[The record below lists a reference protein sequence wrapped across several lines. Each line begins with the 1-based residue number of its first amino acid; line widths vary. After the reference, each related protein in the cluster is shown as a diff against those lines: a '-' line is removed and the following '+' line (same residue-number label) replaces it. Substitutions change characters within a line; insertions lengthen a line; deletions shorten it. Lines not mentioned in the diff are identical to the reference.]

1 MKNKYKYLSVI
12 LTIMLIISFVIY
24 YKPKEVKADD
34 TPVKCSY
41 FVDIKGSINNPGVYE
56 VECNKRV
63 IDVIN
68 MAGGLTENADTTI
81 LNLSKKVKDEMYI
94 IVYSNSEI
102 QEYKQ
107 KLLPSKEIIKQVEEK
122 IICPD
127 NSNDACEKTNN
138 TTKKEET
145 KVEGKININNASK
158 EELMTLTG
166 IGESKADKIIEYR
179 NSNKF
184 NSIEDIK
191 NVSGIGESVFN
202 KIKDN
207 ITTE

>member
-1 MKNKYKYLSVI
+1 MNNKLKIISVV
-12 LTIMLIISFVIY
+12 LIILIIFICSS
-24 YKPKEVKADD
+24 YKPKEVKAEESNK
-34 TPVKCSY
+34 TCTY
-41 FVDIKGSINNPGVYE
+41 FVDIKGSVNNPGVYE
-56 VECNKRV
+56 VDCNKRV

-68 MAGGLTENADTTI
+68 IAGGLTDNADTTI

-94 IVYSNSEI
+94 IVYSNEEI
-102 QEYKQ
+102 KEYKQ

-127 NSNDACEKTNN
+127 NSNDACEKTN
-138 TTKKEET
+138 TSSKKEEV
-145 KVEGKININNASK
+145 KVDGKININTATK
-158 EELMTLTG
+158 DELMTLTG

-184 NSIEDIK
+184 NTIDDIK
-191 NVSGIGESVFN
+191 NISGIGESIFN

>member
-1 MKNKYKYLSVI
+1 MKYKYKIIIFLFTLLLVVISV
-12 LTIMLIISFVIY
+12 Y
-24 YKPKEVKADD
+24 YKPSNVKADD
-34 TPVKCSY
+34 EVVSHNC

-56 VECNKRV
+56 IECTKRI

-68 MAGGLTENADTTI
+68 LAGGLTDNADTTI

-94 IVYSNSEI
+94 IVYSNDQI
-102 QEYKQ
+102 KEYKE
-107 KLLPSKEIIKQVEEK
+107 KLLPAKEIIKEVEEK

-127 NSNDACEKTNN
+127 SINDACEKTNN
-138 TTKKEET
+138 SKSET
-145 KVEGKININNASK
+145 IISGKVNINIATK
-158 EELMTLTG
+158 EELMTLPG

-179 NSNKF
+179 KSNMF
-184 NSIEDIK
+184 NSIDDIK
-191 NVSGIGESVFN
+191 NISGIGESIFT

>member
-1 MKNKYKYLSVI
+1 MKNKILFIILVIMIIFITSFYLE
-12 LTIMLIISFVIY
+12 
-24 YKPKEVKADD
+24 PKNVKADV
-34 TPVKCSY
+34 TSSVCTY
-41 FVDIKGSINNPGVYE
+41 FVDIKGEINNPGVYG
-56 VECNKRV
+56 VDCNKRV

-68 MAGGLTENADTTI
+68 LAGGLTDKADTSI

-94 IVYSNSEI
+94 IIYSNNQI
-102 QEYKQ
+102 KEYK
-107 KLLPSKEIIKQVEEK
+107 KELLPSKEIIKRVEEK

-127 NSNDACEKTNN
+127 NSNDACEYKTAKENN
-138 TTKKEET
+138 IT
-145 KVEGKININNASK
+145 GKININSASK

-179 NSNKF
+179 SNNKF

-191 NVSGIGESVFN
+191 NISGIGDSIFE

-207 ITTE
+207 ITAE

>member
-1 MKNKYKYLSVI
+1 MNNKLKIISIILVI
-12 LTIMLIISFVIY
+12 LIIFICSS
-24 YKPKEVKADD
+24 YKPKEVKAEE
-34 TPVKCSY
+34 TTKTCTY

-56 VECNKRV
+56 VDCDKRV

-68 MAGGLTENADTTI
+68 IAGGLTDNADTTI

-94 IVYSNSEI
+94 IVYSNEEI
-102 QEYKQ
+102 KEYKQ
-107 KLLPSKEIIKQVEEK
+107 KLLPSKEIIKKVEEK

-138 TTKKEET
+138 TSKKEEI
-145 KVEGKININNASK
+145 KVDGKININTATK
-158 EELMTLTG
+158 DELMTLTG

-184 NSIEDIK
+184 NTIEDIK
-191 NVSGIGESVFN
+191 NISGIGESIFN
-202 KIKDN
+202 KIKDS
-207 ITTE
+207 IIAE

>member
-1 MKNKYKYLSVI
+1 MNNKIKIISVI
-12 LTIMLIISFVIY
+12 LVILIIIICSSY
-24 YKPKEVKADD
+24 NPKEVKAEENNKVC
-34 TPVKCSY
+34 TY
-41 FVDIKGSINNPGVYE
+41 FVDIKGSVNNPGVYE
-56 VECNKRV
+56 VDCDKRV

-68 MAGGLTENADTTI
+68 IAGGLTDNADTTI

-94 IVYSNSEI
+94 IVYSNDEI
-102 QEYKQ
+102 KEYKQ

-138 TTKKEET
+138 TSKKEDT
-145 KVEGKININNASK
+145 KADGKININIASK
-158 EELMTLTG
+158 DELMTLTG

-179 NSNKF
+179 NNNKF
-184 NSIEDIK
+184 NSVEDIK
-191 NVSGIGESVFN
+191 NISGIGESIFN

-207 ITTE
+207 IVTE

>member
-1 MKNKYKYLSVI
+1 MKNKIKILSIILVI
-12 LTIMLIISFVIY
+12 LIIFICSS
-24 YKPKEVKADD
+24 YKPKEVKAEESNKAC
-34 TPVKCSY
+34 TY

-56 VECNKRV
+56 VDCDKRV

-68 MAGGLTENADTTI
+68 IAGGLTDNADTTI

-94 IVYSNSEI
+94 IVYSNDEI
-102 QEYKQ
+102 KEYKQ

-127 NSNDACEKTNN
+127 NSNDACEKTN
-138 TTKKEET
+138 KSSSKEEV
-145 KVEGKININNASK
+145 KVEGKININIASK
-158 EELMTLTG
+158 DELMTLTG

-184 NSIEDIK
+184 NTIDDIK
-191 NVSGIGESVFN
+191 NISGIGESIFT

>member
-1 MKNKYKYLSVI
+1 MKNKLK
-12 LTIMLIISFVIY
+12 IMLVLFTILVIVISIY
-24 YKPKEVKADD
+24 YNPKEVKADD
-34 TPVKCSY
+34 EVITHNC
-41 FVDIKGSINNPGVYE
+41 FVDIKGASNNPGVYE
-56 VECNKRV
+56 IECNKRV

-68 MAGGLTENADTTI
+68 QAGGLTDNADTTI

-94 IVYSNSEI
+94 IIYTNDQI
-102 QEYKQ
+102 KEYKE
-107 KLLPSKEIIKQVEEK
+107 KLLPSKEIIKKVEEK

-127 NSNDACEKTNN
+127 NSNDACEKNSSS
-138 TTKKEET
+138 KEEV
-145 KVEGKININNASK
+145 KVTGKVNINTATK

-179 NSNKF
+179 KSNIF

-191 NVSGIGESVFN
+191 NVSGIGESIYT

>member
-1 MKNKYKYLSVI
+1 MKYKIILILFVLLVIVISV
-12 LTIMLIISFVIY
+12 Y
-24 YKPKEVKADD
+24 YKPSEVKADD
-34 TPVKCSY
+34 NTITYNC

-56 VECNKRV
+56 VECNKRI

-68 MAGGLTENADTTI
+68 MAGGLTANADTTI

-94 IVYSNSEI
+94 IVYSNDQI
-102 QEYKQ
+102 KEYKE

-127 NSNDACEKTNN
+127 NSNDACEKKTNN
-138 TTKKEET
+138 KTETTL
-145 KVEGKININNASK
+145 EGKININTATK
-158 EELMTLTG
+158 EELMTLPG

-179 NSNKF
+179 KSNIF
-184 NSIEDIK
+184 NSIDDIK
-191 NVSGIGESVFN
+191 NVSGIGERIFT

>member
-1 MKNKYKYLSVI
+1 MNNKLKIISVV
-12 LTIMLIISFVIY
+12 LIILIIFICSS
-24 YKPKEVKADD
+24 YKPKEVKAEESNK
-34 TPVKCSY
+34 TCAY
-41 FVDIKGSINNPGVYE
+41 FVDIKGSVNNPGVYE
-56 VECNKRV
+56 VDCNKRV

-68 MAGGLTENADTTI
+68 IAGGLTDNADTTI

-94 IVYSNSEI
+94 IVYSNDEI
-102 QEYKQ
+102 KEYKQ

-127 NSNDACEKTNN
+127 NSNDACEKTN
-138 TTKKEET
+138 TSSKKEEV
-145 KVEGKININNASK
+145 KVDGKININTATK
-158 EELMTLTG
+158 DELMTLTG

-184 NSIEDIK
+184 STIDDIK
-191 NVSGIGESVFN
+191 NISGIGESIFN

-207 ITTE
+207 ITAE

>member
-1 MKNKYKYLSVI
+1 MKNKL
-12 LTIMLIISFVIY
+12 LIILILLIIITIASLY
-24 YKPKEVKADD
+24 NPKSVKAEE
-34 TPVKCSY
+34 SIINNY
-41 FVDIKGSINNPGVYE
+41 FVDIKGEINNPGVYE
-56 VECNKRV
+56 VEKDKRI

-68 MAGGLTENADTTI
+68 MAGGLTDKADTSI

-94 IVYSNSEI
+94 IVYSNDQI
-102 QEYKQ
+102 KEYKQ
-107 KLLPSKEIIKQVEEK
+107 KLLPSKEIIKKIEEK

-127 NSNDACEKTNN
+127 NSNDACEKSSTSN
-138 TTKKEET
+138 KEDT
-145 KVEGKININNASK
+145 LVKGKININNASK
-158 EELMTLTG
+158 EELMSLPG

-179 NSNKF
+179 QNNKF

-191 NVSGIGESVFN
+191 NISGIGDSIFE

>member
-1 MKNKYKYLSVI
+1 MNNKLKIISVV
-12 LTIMLIISFVIY
+12 LIILIIFICSS
-24 YKPKEVKADD
+24 YKPKEVKAEESNK
-34 TPVKCSY
+34 TCTY
-41 FVDIKGSINNPGVYE
+41 FVDIKGSVNNPGVYE
-56 VECNKRV
+56 VDCNKRV

-68 MAGGLTENADTTI
+68 IAGGLTDNADTTI

-94 IVYSNSEI
+94 IVYSNDEI
-102 QEYKQ
+102 KEYKQ

-127 NSNDACEKTNN
+127 NSNDACEKTNKSSN
-138 TTKKEET
+138 KEEV
-145 KVEGKININNASK
+145 KVDGMININTATK
-158 EELMTLTG
+158 DELMTLTG

-184 NSIEDIK
+184 NSIDDIK
-191 NVSGIGESVFN
+191 NISGIGESIFN
-202 KIKDN
+202 KIKDS

>member
-1 MKNKYKYLSVI
+1 MKNKLKIILVLFTILVI
-12 LTIMLIISFVIY
+12 VISIY
-24 YKPKEVKADD
+24 YNPKEVKADD
-34 TPVKCSY
+34 EVVIHDC
-41 FVDIKGSINNPGVYE
+41 FVDIKGAINNPGVYE
-56 VECNKRV
+56 IECNKRV

-68 MAGGLTENADTTI
+68 LAGGLTDNADTTI

-94 IVYSNSEI
+94 IIYTNDQI
-102 QEYKQ
+102 KEYKE

-127 NSNDACEKTNN
+127 NSNDACEKSGAS
-138 TTKKEET
+138 KDEV
-145 KVEGKININNASK
+145 KVTGKVNINTATK
-158 EELMTLTG
+158 EELITLTG

-179 NSNKF
+179 KSNIF

-191 NVSGIGESVFN
+191 NVSGIGESIYT

>member
-1 MKNKYKYLSVI
+1 MKNKLKIILVLFTILVI
-12 LTIMLIISFVIY
+12 VISIY
-24 YKPKEVKADD
+24 YNPKEVKADD
-34 TPVKCSY
+34 EVITHNC
-41 FVDIKGSINNPGVYE
+41 FVDIKGAINNPGVYE
-56 VECNKRV
+56 IECNKRV

-68 MAGGLTENADTTI
+68 LAGGLTDNADTTI

-94 IVYSNSEI
+94 IIYTNDQI
-102 QEYKQ
+102 KEYKE
-107 KLLPSKEIIKQVEEK
+107 KSLPSKEIIKKVEEK

-127 NSNDACEKTNN
+127 NSNDACEKSNAS
-138 TTKKEET
+138 KEEV
-145 KVEGKININNASK
+145 KVTGKVNINTATK
-158 EELMTLTG
+158 EELMTLIG

-179 NSNKF
+179 KSNIF

-191 NVSGIGESVFN
+191 NVSGIGESIYT

>member
-1 MKNKYKYLSVI
+1 MKKYKFNSIVLLI
-12 LTIMLIISFVIY
+12 TLIFTIIY
-24 YKPKEVKADD
+24 HKPNEVKADEQIKS
-34 TPVKCSY
+34 TC

-56 VECNKRV
+56 VDCNKRV
-63 IDVIN
+63 IDIIN
-68 MAGGLTENADTTI
+68 IAGGLTDNADTSI

-94 IVYSNSEI
+94 IVYSNDDI
-102 QEYKQ
+102 KEYKE
-107 KLLPSKEIIKQVEEK
+107 KLLPSKEIIKKVEEK

-127 NSNDACEKTNN
+127 NSNDACEKSN
-138 TTKKEET
+138 TSKKEET
-145 KVEGKININNASK
+145 TITGKININSATK

-179 NSNKF
+179 SNNKF

-191 NVSGIGESVFN
+191 NISGIGDSIIE
-202 KIKDN
+202 KIKYN

>member
-1 MKNKYKYLSVI
+1 MKNKLKIILVLFTILVI
-12 LTIMLIISFVIY
+12 VISIY
-24 YKPKEVKADD
+24 YNPKEVKADD
-34 TPVKCSY
+34 EVITHNC
-41 FVDIKGSINNPGVYE
+41 FVDIKGAINNPGVYE
-56 VECNKRV
+56 IECNKRV

-68 MAGGLTENADTTI
+68 MAGGLTDNADTTI

-94 IVYSNSEI
+94 IIYTNDQI
-102 QEYKQ
+102 KEYKE

-127 NSNDACEKTNN
+127 NSNDACEKSSAS
-138 TTKKEET
+138 KEEV
-145 KVEGKININNASK
+145 KVTGKVNINTATK

-179 NSNKF
+179 KSNIF

-191 NVSGIGESVFN
+191 NISGIGESIFT